1 MKKNQYLVIGTA
13 ITAIIFAFLIMGSNA
28 PTKIQQ
34 IDTTN
39 QMHLGNT
46 DSPVKVV
53 LFIDFRCTG
62 CRQFEEQVFPL
73 IKRRYI
79 DTGKID
85 YTMIPLAFLSGSQ
98 RLGEGYFCTRQ
109 QNPSLGQA
117 YIEQV
122 YKSNTAPVLP
132 GINAEQLSACLSREG
147 ASVYLE
153 RNRTIADHAMGRKVY
168 TPSVFVNGRRIPNP
182 NYASVSSAIDE
193 ALK

>member
-13 ITAIIFAFLIMGSNA
+13 IIAIVFAFLIMGSNTVSG
-28 PTKIQQ
+28 PRK
-34 IDTTN
+34 IDTSG
-39 QMHLGNT
+39 QMHLGNPN
-46 DSPVKVV
+46 SPVKVV

-85 YTMIPLAFLSGSQ
+85 YTVIPLAFLSGSQ

-122 YKSNTAPVLP
+122 YKSNTVPVLP
-132 GINAEQLSACLSREG
+132 GINAEQLSACVGSAG
-147 ASVYLE
+147 ASTYLE

-168 TPSVFVNGRRIPNP
+168 TPSIFVNGKRIAHP
-182 NYASVSSAIDE
+182 NYSAVSNAIDE

>member
-1 MKKNQYLVIGTA
+1 MKKNQCLVIGTA
-13 ITAIIFAFLIMGSNA
+13 ITAIIFAFLILGSS
-28 PTKIQQ
+28 TVSGIQK
-34 IDTTN
+34 IDTTG
-39 QMHLGNT
+39 QMHLGNP

-85 YTMIPLAFLSGSQ
+85 YTVIPLAFISGSQ
-98 RLGEGYFCTRQ
+98 RLSEGYFCTRQ
-109 QNPSLGQA
+109 QNPTLGQA

-122 YKSNTAPVLP
+122 YQSNTVPVLP
-132 GINAEQLSACLSREG
+132 GINAEQLSTCIGSAG
-147 ASVYLE
+147 ASTYLE

-168 TPSVFVNGRRIPNP
+168 TPSVFVNGKRVSYP
-182 NYASVSSAIDE
+182 NYTSVSNAIDE
-193 ALK
+193 AMK